1 MTSLV
6 VALLE
11 AARHLGQVRLFG
23 PLLAGNATEA
33 LVALGGWDQADQVSR
48 EALETA
54 PSDAASVRPL
64 LARAALELGPGDL
77 DAAGARGHHR
87 GSAGPPGVD
96 LLPLASRPGR
106 RP

>member
-64 LARAALELGPGDL
+64 LAPGCAGAGPG
-77 DAAGARGHHR
+77 
-87 GSAGPPGVD
+87 
-96 LLPLASRPGR
+96 RPGR
-106 RP
+106 RWRTRSSCVG